1 MDTLPG
7 RAPRKKRRGKLFSAA
22 QSLPEYALALVLI
35 VVISNAVLG
44 VFGRS
49 MVQQLTNV
57 DNRLSSTSDLAPT
70 LDIDEPPAQ
79 APTSTFVVP
88 TNTQAPPANTATR
101 TSTPVP
107 PTATRTSTPVPPTAT
122 STPTA
127 TPIPMCTVPD
137 LSGWSYSWAQTIWSW
152 RGFSGSANLQGGG
165 GSNPNINWQ
174 SLTAG
179 TSVPCTSSI
188 TVAIGPICTV
198 PTLTGMSYTNSKSTW
213 QSAGFNGNNITRDG
227 NGNNNST
234 MSWQSI
240 SPGQVIL
247 CSSSIT
253 VRKDAP

>member
-22 QSLPEYALALVLI
+22 QSLPEYALALALI
-35 VVISNAVLG
+35 VVLSNAVLG

-57 DNRLSSTSDLAPT
+57 DNRLNSSSDLAPT
-70 LDIDEPPAQ
+70 LDIDEPPV
-79 APTSTFVVP
+79 APTSTFAVP
-88 TNTQAPPANTATR
+88 TNTAVPPTSTR
-101 TSTPVP
+101 TPVP
-107 PTATRTSTPVPPTAT
+107 PTATRTSTPTNTPVPPTAT
-122 STPTA
+122 STPTL
-127 TPIPMCTVPD
+127 TPVPLCTVPT
-137 LSGWSYSWAQTIWSW
+137 LTGVSYNTGKARWDSA
-152 RGFSGSANLQGGG
+152 GFTGSMTRASGS
-165 GSNPNINWQ
+165 SSDTMTYQ
-174 SLTAG
+174 SSAAG
-179 TSVPCTSSI
+179 TKIPCTSSV
-188 TVAIGPICTV
+188 TVSRDAMCTV